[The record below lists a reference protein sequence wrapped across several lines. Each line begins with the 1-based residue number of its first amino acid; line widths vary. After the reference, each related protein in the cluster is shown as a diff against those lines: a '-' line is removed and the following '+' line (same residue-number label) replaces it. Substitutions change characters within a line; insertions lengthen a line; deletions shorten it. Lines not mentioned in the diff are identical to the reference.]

1 MHQNFKNK
9 IYAFI
14 LTGLLCVLLTSA
26 AFAKNNVSKIDID
39 VNITNVG
46 KAIITERWTG
56 TFHEGT
62 EVYIPIE
69 DESITIRDF
78 KVSKDGLAYT
88 YVDNWDVNATF
99 SEKAYR
105 CGINRV
111 SNGVELCFG
120 ITEYGE
126 NTYIFSY
133 EVDPFVKAYN
143 DYDGFNFQFINPDMT
158 IFPTSINI
166 KFSVADGKELT
177 TDNTRIWGFGF
188 EGSAFVNSGSAMAFS
203 STPLDEGNYANVM
216 MSINKGLIS
225 PNVRVDDDF
234 ENIVLDRAFEES
246 YYQET
251 RQADLYENVIRIFF
265 FGVFFL
271 TILIPI
277 IRAMIRYRTLK
288 LFYKNADYFR
298 DTPNDG
304 DIAETYVLFSNFDLW
319 NSKESNII
327 GAIIMKM
334 INDKNLLPI
343 QEKSYGFFGT
353 EKVNTSL
360 KIGEPPTMPIVREF
374 YDLIINAA
382 GSDGILQENE
392 LKNYAKRDY
401 EALNN
406 YIQYVNTKGKNA
418 LNQKSCY
425 NRLFGKNLKDLSDIG
440 KSELSEVYG
449 LRKFLDEF
457 TLISERS
464 IMEGVIWEDLLV
476 YATLFGQAKKV
487 LSELKRVY
495 PEKIVE
501 IERYSDTVYISTAYY
516 RALYL
521 SSVHTRN
528 AVNAARAA
536 RMAAAGLGG
545 STSLTG
551 GGGFSGGGHGGGTR

>member
-1 MHQNFKNK
+1 MRQNFKNK
-9 IYAFI
+9 IYEFL

-62 EVYIPIE
+62 EVYKPIE

-111 SNGVELCFG
+111 NNGVELCFG

-143 DYDGFNFQFINPDMT
+143 DYDGFNFQFVNPDMT
-158 IFPTSINI
+158 TFPTSINI

-188 EGSAFVNSGSAMAFS
+188 EGSAFVNGGSAMAFS
-203 STPLDEGNYANVM
+203 STPLDKGNYANVM

-225 PNVRVDDDF
+225 PNVRVADDF
-234 ENIVLDRAFEES
+234 ENIVIDRAFEES

-251 RQADLYENVIRIFF
+251 RQADLYGNVIRIFF
-265 FGVFFL
+265 FSVFFL
-271 TILIPI
+271 SIFIPI
-277 IRAMIRYRTLK
+277 IRAVIRYRTLK

-521 SSVHTRN
+521 STAHTRA